1 MKAEIS
7 IELEA
12 EDLKDKKLSA
22 YVIKLLARQSKEK
35 KKGLMDEMPKEK
47 EEEED

>member
-12 EDLKDKKLSA
+12 EDLKDKKLAA
-22 YVIKLLARQSKEK
+22 YVAKLLAKQAKEK
-35 KKGLMDEMPKEK
+35 KKGMMDEMP
-47 EEEED
+47 EEED

>member
-1 MKAEIS
+1 MKAELS

-12 EDLKDKKLSA
+12 EDLKDKKLAA
-22 YVIKLLARQSKEK
+22 YVAKLLSKQAKEK
-35 KKGLMDEMPKEK
+35 KKGLMDEMP

>member
-7 IELEA
+7 VELDA

-22 YVIKLLARQSKEK
+22 YVMKLLAKQSKEK
-35 KKGLMDEMPKEK
+35 KKGMMDEMP